1 MNRRVVVA
9 MVGCLGVVAAA
20 CGGSTTGPQGQQG
33 PAGPPG
39 AAGSSASGT
48 ASISGIEPSTAYLAR
63 QVHVTISGYATSWT
77 DKTTLDF
84 GAGITVANVHAASP
98 TALVADLTIDKAAAL
113 GPRDVVV
120 NDATKETYS
129 QGFTVSPPAT
139 LSLQGSLAQGS
150 ILFANLQL
158 EDEST
163 PFDTTGTQDPLSG
176 AVTYTNLNFTTQPG
190 VTASINAATSNSLQ
204 ILLTVDVDATVGAAD
219 LDLFSGPAGD
229 TTDTEFPVPGGLTVT
244 AQSATALGAT
254 PASGNVKAAY
264 DSALYSFTP
273 PSASLAIVDV
283 TASSSVANA
292 NAGFAL
298 LPKSGHF
305 ADLVGFYQAASGTG
319 TDATTTLLTSSTD
332 LYYAIYWDNSGTT
345 GAYTMG
351 AASAAPAASLAASAA
366 DGTQKGALVA
376 TALPFVLTGG
386 DFTSATSADWVQVK
400 TGAGDAGK
408 VIHVQTFGDPLTDL
422 SINIVA
428 SDGTTSIGGDV
439 GNEPGGPDDVTSS
452 AVAAS
457 TTYYVVF
464 AAGTLGFDPA
474 DGTYEGLIR
483 LQ

>member
-1 MNRRVVVA
+1 MNRRIVVA
-9 MVGCLGVVAAA
+9 VVGCLGIMAAA
-20 CGGSTTGPQGQQG
+20 CSGSTGATGPQGT
-33 PAGPPG
+33 AGQPG
-39 AAGSSASGT
+39 TNASSGGGT

-98 TALVADLTIDKAAAL
+98 TALVADLTIDKAATL

-158 EDEST
+158 EDQST

-190 VTASINAATSNSLQ
+190 VTASINTATSNSLQ
-204 ILLTVDVDATVGAAD
+204 ILLTVDVDAPVGAAD

-229 TTDTEFPVPGGLTVT
+229 TTDAEFPVPGGLTLT
-244 AQSATALGAT
+244 AQTATALGAT
-254 PASGNVKAAY
+254 AASGNVKAAF

-273 PSASLAIVDV
+273 ASASLAIVDL
-283 TASSSVANA
+283 TASSTVANA

-298 LPKSGHF
+298 LPSSGHF
-305 ADLVGFYQAASGTG
+305 ADLVGFYQAADGTG
-319 TDATTTLLTSSTD
+319 TDATTTMLTSSTD

-351 AASAAPAASLAASAA
+351 AASAAPAATLATSSADA
-366 DGTQKGALVA
+366 TEKGALVA

-386 DFTSATSADWVQVK
+386 NLTTDTSIDWVK
-400 TGAGDAGK
+400 ITTGAGDAGK
-408 VIHVQTFGDPLTDL
+408 VIHVQTEGDPYTDVAV
-422 SINIVA
+422 NILQ
-428 SDGTTSIGGDV
+428 SDGTTSIGGDDE
-439 GNEPGGPDDVTSS
+439 GAPIDTASTAVT
-452 AVAAS
+452 AS
-457 TTYYVVF
+457 TTYYVTF
-464 AAGTLGFDPA
+464 AAGQIDFDPT
-474 DGTYEGLIR
+474 DGTYSAIIR
-483 LQ
+483 LE